1 MPKLQKFKCDI
12 LIHFQTMCF
21 RKIFQRCRVQTPVE
35 TKKFQV
41 RKLPIF
47 LLCIVEIVRIIWQ
60 EVYLYHE
67 KFPRTSYFSRNF
79 INSLFCI
86 KILII
91 FTTTTIPPMLM
102 KFTLDEDS
110 IFCPIIEL
118 EWKCDFVPICELFWS
133 QNLDFMLQK
142 FKYVKKRFVFSA
154 NIEIND

>member
-1 MPKLQKFKCDI
+1 MPKFKYDI

-47 LLCIVEIVRIIWQ
+47 LLCIVEIVSIIWQ

-102 KFTLDEDS
+102 KFTLDQDS

-118 EWKCDFVPICELFWS
+118 EWKCDFVLNFWTILKSKSGFYAPKIQIC
-133 QNLDFMLQK
+133 QK
-142 FKYVKKRFVFSA
+142 KLCF
-154 NIEIND
+154 